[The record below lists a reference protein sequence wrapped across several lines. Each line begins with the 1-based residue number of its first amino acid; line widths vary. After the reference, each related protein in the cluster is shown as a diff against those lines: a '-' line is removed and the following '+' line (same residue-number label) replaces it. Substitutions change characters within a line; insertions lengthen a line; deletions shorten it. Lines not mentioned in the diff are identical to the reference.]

1 MKNKQS
7 KQKEFT
13 IPVHILLK
21 KILKTNRG
29 NWKSTYITWLFV
41 MIETVCETLVTFF
54 LSFLIDSIN
63 SLDKSKDLGVI
74 FAYSGGIFALAV
86 VAALTG
92 ILAGYFAAEASS
104 SFGRNLRKAIFSKIQ
119 DYSFENIDKFSTS
132 SIVTRSTTDLTNV
145 QHSFLM
151 VIRSVIRAPLL
162 MIFALIMCFIIEY
175 RLAWIFLLIIPFV
188 LFLLITIA
196 SRAHVVFVKIF
207 NSYDI
212 LNSNVQED
220 VDGIRAIKSFNRE
233 DSKISE
239 FKQSSNFI
247 YKNFIKAEKILA
259 FNAPVMDIAIY
270 LAFLLLSFFG
280 ANLIVKY
287 NDTNFSIGSLTSL
300 FNYVMMIMI
309 SMMMISTIYVMLII
323 SRNSGERI
331 IELLDEKPI
340 LVNCDNPV
348 YEIKNGDIEF
358 KNVSFA
364 YPNKNNSLENI
375 SFSLKSGE
383 VLGIIGPTGS
393 SKTTLVSMIARL
405 YDVKEGCVK
414 VGGVDVK
421 NYDLK
426 TLRDSVSVV
435 LQKNTLFSG
444 TIRSNL
450 SFGNEYA
457 SDEQIWEALSLA
469 QASDFVSSFKDG
481 LDYKVEQG
489 GVNFSGGQKQ
499 RLCIARALLK
509 DPKILILDDTT
520 SACDTHTDQ
529 LIRDNL
535 KRTKPD
541 VTKIIISQ
549 RVSSIKD
556 CDKIIVMDRGKI
568 IAEGKNDEL
577 MDSCGIY
584 KELYESQLGG
594 GDFDAQ

>member
-1 MKNKQS
+1 
-7 KQKEFT
+7 
-13 IPVHILLK
+13 
-21 KILKTNRG
+21 
-29 NWKSTYITWLFV
+29 
-41 MIETVCETLVTFF
+41 
-54 LSFLIDSIN
+54 
-63 SLDKSKDLGVI
+63 
-74 FAYSGGIFALAV
+74 
-86 VAALTG
+86 
-92 ILAGYFAAEASS
+92 
-104 SFGRNLRKAIFSKIQ
+104 
-119 DYSFENIDKFSTS
+119 
-132 SIVTRSTTDLTNV
+132 
-145 QHSFLM
+145 
-151 VIRSVIRAPLL
+151 
-162 MIFALIMCFIIEY
+162 
-175 RLAWIFLLIIPFV
+175 
-188 LFLLITIA
+188 
-196 SRAHVVFVKIF
+196 
-207 NSYDI
+207 
-212 LNSNVQED
+212 
-220 VDGIRAIKSFNRE
+220 
-233 DSKISE
+233 
-239 FKQSSNFI
+239 
-247 YKNFIKAEKILA
+247 
-259 FNAPVMDIAIY
+259 
-270 LAFLLLSFFG
+270 
-280 ANLIVKY
+280 
-287 NDTNFSIGSLTSL
+287 
-300 FNYVMMIMI
+300 
-309 SMMMISTIYVMLII
+309 MLII

-331 IELLDEKPI
+331 IELLDENPI

-414 VGGVDVK
+414 VGGIDVK

-457 SDEQIWEALSLA
+457 SDEQMWEALSLA

-541 VTKIIISQ
+541 VTKIII
-549 RVSSIKD
+549 
-556 CDKIIVMDRGKI
+556 
-568 IAEGKNDEL
+568 
-577 MDSCGIY
+577 
-584 KELYESQLGG
+584 
-594 GDFDAQ
+594 

>member
-1 MKNKQS
+1 
-7 KQKEFT
+7 
-13 IPVHILLK
+13 
-21 KILKTNRG
+21 
-29 NWKSTYITWLFV
+29 
-41 MIETVCETLVTFF
+41 
-54 LSFLIDSIN
+54 
-63 SLDKSKDLGVI
+63 
-74 FAYSGGIFALAV
+74 
-86 VAALTG
+86 
-92 ILAGYFAAEASS
+92 
-104 SFGRNLRKAIFSKIQ
+104 
-119 DYSFENIDKFSTS
+119 
-132 SIVTRSTTDLTNV
+132 
-145 QHSFLM
+145 
-151 VIRSVIRAPLL
+151 
-162 MIFALIMCFIIEY
+162 
-175 RLAWIFLLIIPFV
+175 
-188 LFLLITIA
+188 
-196 SRAHVVFVKIF
+196 
-207 NSYDI
+207 
-212 LNSNVQED
+212 
-220 VDGIRAIKSFNRE
+220 
-233 DSKISE
+233 
-239 FKQSSNFI
+239 
-247 YKNFIKAEKILA
+247 
-259 FNAPVMDIAIY
+259 
-270 LAFLLLSFFG
+270 
-280 ANLIVKY
+280 
-287 NDTNFSIGSLTSL
+287 
-300 FNYVMMIMI
+300 
-309 SMMMISTIYVMLII
+309 
-323 SRNSGERI
+323 
-331 IELLDEKPI
+331 
-340 LVNCDNPV
+340 
-348 YEIKNGDIEF
+348 
-358 KNVSFA
+358 
-364 YPNKNNSLENI
+364 
-375 SFSLKSGE
+375 
-383 VLGIIGPTGS
+383 
-393 SKTTLVSMIARL
+393 MIARL

-414 VGGVDVK
+414 VGGIDVK

-457 SDEQIWEALSLA
+457 SDEQMWEALSLA

-577 MDSCGIY
+577 MDSCEIY

>member
-1 MKNKQS
+1 M
-7 KQKEFT
+7 
-13 IPVHILLK
+13 
-21 KILKTNRG
+21 
-29 NWKSTYITWLFV
+29 
-41 MIETVCETLVTFF
+41 
-54 LSFLIDSIN
+54 
-63 SLDKSKDLGVI
+63 
-74 FAYSGGIFALAV
+74 
-86 VAALTG
+86 
-92 ILAGYFAAEASS
+92 
-104 SFGRNLRKAIFSKIQ
+104 
-119 DYSFENIDKFSTS
+119 
-132 SIVTRSTTDLTNV
+132 
-145 QHSFLM
+145 
-151 VIRSVIRAPLL
+151 
-162 MIFALIMCFIIEY
+162 
-175 RLAWIFLLIIPFV
+175 
-188 LFLLITIA
+188 
-196 SRAHVVFVKIF
+196 KIF

-364 YPNKNNSLENI
+364 YPNKNNSLDNI

-414 VGGVDVK
+414 VGGIDVK

-457 SDEQIWEALSLA
+457 SDEQMWEALSLA

>member
-1 MKNKQS
+1 
-7 KQKEFT
+7 
-13 IPVHILLK
+13 
-21 KILKTNRG
+21 
-29 NWKSTYITWLFV
+29 
-41 MIETVCETLVTFF
+41 
-54 LSFLIDSIN
+54 
-63 SLDKSKDLGVI
+63 
-74 FAYSGGIFALAV
+74 
-86 VAALTG
+86 
-92 ILAGYFAAEASS
+92 
-104 SFGRNLRKAIFSKIQ
+104 
-119 DYSFENIDKFSTS
+119 
-132 SIVTRSTTDLTNV
+132 
-145 QHSFLM
+145 
-151 VIRSVIRAPLL
+151 
-162 MIFALIMCFIIEY
+162 
-175 RLAWIFLLIIPFV
+175 
-188 LFLLITIA
+188 
-196 SRAHVVFVKIF
+196 
-207 NSYDI
+207 
-212 LNSNVQED
+212 
-220 VDGIRAIKSFNRE
+220 
-233 DSKISE
+233 
-239 FKQSSNFI
+239 
-247 YKNFIKAEKILA
+247 
-259 FNAPVMDIAIY
+259 
-270 LAFLLLSFFG
+270 
-280 ANLIVKY
+280 
-287 NDTNFSIGSLTSL
+287 
-300 FNYVMMIMI
+300 MIMI

-414 VGGVDVK
+414 VGGIDVK

-457 SDEQIWEALSLA
+457 SDEQMWEALSLA

-577 MDSCGIY
+577 MDSCEIY

>member
-21 KILKTNRG
+21 KILETNRG

-188 LFLLITIA
+188 LFLLITTA

-207 NSYDI
+207 NSYDK

-414 VGGVDVK
+414 VGGIDVK

-457 SDEQIWEALSLA
+457 SDEQMWEALSLA

-577 MDSCGIY
+577 MDSCEIY

>member
-1 MKNKQS
+1 
-7 KQKEFT
+7 
-13 IPVHILLK
+13 
-21 KILKTNRG
+21 
-29 NWKSTYITWLFV
+29 
-41 MIETVCETLVTFF
+41 
-54 LSFLIDSIN
+54 
-63 SLDKSKDLGVI
+63 
-74 FAYSGGIFALAV
+74 
-86 VAALTG
+86 
-92 ILAGYFAAEASS
+92 
-104 SFGRNLRKAIFSKIQ
+104 
-119 DYSFENIDKFSTS
+119 
-132 SIVTRSTTDLTNV
+132 
-145 QHSFLM
+145 
-151 VIRSVIRAPLL
+151 
-162 MIFALIMCFIIEY
+162 
-175 RLAWIFLLIIPFV
+175 
-188 LFLLITIA
+188 
-196 SRAHVVFVKIF
+196 
-207 NSYDI
+207 
-212 LNSNVQED
+212 
-220 VDGIRAIKSFNRE
+220 
-233 DSKISE
+233 
-239 FKQSSNFI
+239 
-247 YKNFIKAEKILA
+247 
-259 FNAPVMDIAIY
+259 
-270 LAFLLLSFFG
+270 
-280 ANLIVKY
+280 
-287 NDTNFSIGSLTSL
+287 
-300 FNYVMMIMI
+300 
-309 SMMMISTIYVMLII
+309 
-323 SRNSGERI
+323 
-331 IELLDEKPI
+331 
-340 LVNCDNPV
+340 
-348 YEIKNGDIEF
+348 
-358 KNVSFA
+358 
-364 YPNKNNSLENI
+364 
-375 SFSLKSGE
+375 
-383 VLGIIGPTGS
+383 
-393 SKTTLVSMIARL
+393 MIARL

-414 VGGVDVK
+414 VGGIDVK

-457 SDEQIWEALSLA
+457 SDEQMWEALSLA

-549 RVSSIKD
+549 RVSSIKE

>member
-1 MKNKQS
+1 
-7 KQKEFT
+7 
-13 IPVHILLK
+13 
-21 KILKTNRG
+21 
-29 NWKSTYITWLFV
+29 
-41 MIETVCETLVTFF
+41 
-54 LSFLIDSIN
+54 
-63 SLDKSKDLGVI
+63 
-74 FAYSGGIFALAV
+74 
-86 VAALTG
+86 
-92 ILAGYFAAEASS
+92 
-104 SFGRNLRKAIFSKIQ
+104 
-119 DYSFENIDKFSTS
+119 
-132 SIVTRSTTDLTNV
+132 
-145 QHSFLM
+145 
-151 VIRSVIRAPLL
+151 
-162 MIFALIMCFIIEY
+162 
-175 RLAWIFLLIIPFV
+175 
-188 LFLLITIA
+188 
-196 SRAHVVFVKIF
+196 
-207 NSYDI
+207 
-212 LNSNVQED
+212 
-220 VDGIRAIKSFNRE
+220 
-233 DSKISE
+233 
-239 FKQSSNFI
+239 
-247 YKNFIKAEKILA
+247 
-259 FNAPVMDIAIY
+259 
-270 LAFLLLSFFG
+270 
-280 ANLIVKY
+280 
-287 NDTNFSIGSLTSL
+287 
-300 FNYVMMIMI
+300 
-309 SMMMISTIYVMLII
+309 
-323 SRNSGERI
+323 
-331 IELLDEKPI
+331 
-340 LVNCDNPV
+340 
-348 YEIKNGDIEF
+348 
-358 KNVSFA
+358 
-364 YPNKNNSLENI
+364 
-375 SFSLKSGE
+375 
-383 VLGIIGPTGS
+383 
-393 SKTTLVSMIARL
+393 MIARL

-414 VGGVDVK
+414 VGGIDVK

-457 SDEQIWEALSLA
+457 SDEQMWEALSLA